1 MIQYLLRTKFTYGSW
16 VFGFGFSHT
25 TLSMQVFKA
34 VFQIDNLGVVCQISE
49 PELRKTHHST

>member
-16 VFGFGFSHT
+16 VFGLGFSHT

-34 VFQIDNLGVVCQISE
+34 VFQIDNLGVVCSD
-49 PELRKTHHST
+49 LRT